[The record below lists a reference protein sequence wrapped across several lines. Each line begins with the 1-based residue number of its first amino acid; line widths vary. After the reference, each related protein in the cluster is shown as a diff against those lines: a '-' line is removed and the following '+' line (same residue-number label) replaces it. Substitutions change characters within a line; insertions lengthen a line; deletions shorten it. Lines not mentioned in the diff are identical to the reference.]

1 MNGEKA
7 KIVWNRGFDER
18 RGQSLFATTLKTAL
32 RDPEICS
39 YGGGDGGG
47 NPGDSR
53 NGRWAASSLK

>member
-1 MNGEKA
+1 MKEGVNL
-7 KIVWNRGFDER
+7 
-18 RGQSLFATTLKTAL
+18 SLLPTLKTAL